1 MPFTYKMEMFV
12 KSKRVAKLRWI
23 TLDSTIILVFS
34 IMSMIFAAQASG
46 QSNTFILEDFEDA
59 REGEVPDNW
68 GYASRDGSLEP
79 MGRHMDQDQRFYI
92 VEENN
97 ETFLRGETNG
107 RRVRMSMSTNGENGN
122 TAWSLNEYPIL
133 SWRWRA
139 QELPPGAREDE
150 SDLNDTG
157 AAVYVTF
164 ETNWLGLPR
173 SIKYTYSS
181 TLPVGTV
188 VSFRGLRVV
197 VVSSGRGGYE
207 NEWISVKRD
216 VVADYREY
224 FGRSAP
230 EMPIGIS
237 VWTDSTETGTSS
249 KADFGLIKALRTTST

>member
-1 MPFTYKMEMFV
+1 MEGLT
-12 KSKRVAKLRWI
+12 KSKLFVNPVHVGLYRA
-23 TLDSTIILVFS
+23 TLLFVLTLSLTFATQAFS
-34 IMSMIFAAQASG
+34 
-46 QSNTFILEDFEDA
+46 QSDEFVLEDFESA
-59 REGEVPDNW
+59 RAGDVPHNW
-68 GYASRDGSLEP
+68 GYASRGGSLEP
-79 MGRHMDQDQRFYI
+79 MEQHMDEDQRFYI
-92 VEENN
+92 VEEDGG
-97 ETFLRGETNG
+97 TFLRGETNG
-107 RRVRMSMSTNGENGN
+107 RRVRMSMATNGENGN
-122 TAWSLNEYPIL
+122 TAWNLSEYPVL
-133 SWRWRA
+133 SWSWRA

-197 VVSSGRGGYE
+197 VVSSGRDGHE
-207 NEWISVKRD
+207 DAWLTEERD
-216 VVADYREY
+216 VVADYREH

-230 EMPIGIS
+230 SMPIGIS

-249 KADFGLIKALRTTST
+249 KADFGPIKALRTASN